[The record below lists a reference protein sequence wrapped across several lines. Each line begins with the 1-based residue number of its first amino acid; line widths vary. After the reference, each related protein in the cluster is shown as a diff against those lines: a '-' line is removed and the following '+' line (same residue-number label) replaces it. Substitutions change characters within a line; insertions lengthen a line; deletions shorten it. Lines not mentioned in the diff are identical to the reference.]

1 MRSPHCY
8 RIDLGPL
15 LIRDHSRQLFIGS
28 CQLLRR
34 WNWHHQSLPSVGV
47 SPEFTLSTRTVSLE
61 LTRADGIIVGLENL
75 LLNKPRSD
83 SKTKR
88 NKRKTNSNLL
98 LEPSRDYDRSHMSLW
113 GLAVEGGSRFM
124 CFCLFFFIFR
134 RLGCIFI
141 VASCL
146 GPHCINNISRSS
158 LSLRRR

>member
-34 WNWHHQSLPSVGV
+34 WNWYHQSLPSVGV

-61 LTRADGIIVGLENL
+61 LTRAGGIIVGLENL

-83 SKTKR
+83 LKTKR

-98 LEPSRDYDRSHMSLW
+98 LEPSRLRSYRYGDLG
-113 GLAVEGGSRFM
+113 GLAVEGGSRFL
-124 CFCLFFFIFR
+124 CFHFW

-141 VASCL
+141 VASCS
-146 GPHCINNISRSS
+146 GSHCINNISRSS
-158 LSLRRR
+158 LSLNRR